1 MPTINKKSIGMKSYR
16 TAQPEIPLETGK
28 MNAQTV
34 YNTEMWRKFR
44 KSYFMEH
51 PVYRDC
57 GKNLA
62 VDVHY

>member
-1 MPTINKKSIGMKSYR
+1 MKSYR

-51 PVYRDC
+51 PIYRDC